1 MTERRGR
8 ALEREITIVAHADAV
23 WNALTDAEELTRW
36 FPQFA
41 QVQPGVGGRLW
52 RAWQSGEEIEERIER
67 WEPNVH
73 LRSVGLTGAWQ
84 GIVTDYHLAGQGGTT
99 VLRVVSSGF
108 GDDVDWDALYD
119 AFGGGWDFELRG
131 LRHYLEHHA
140 GIPRVVALAR
150 GPRSVSAAEGWSRI
164 AGPSGWLGLSELRAD
179 PEPDSRYEARLTTG
193 RRLSGVVLLWQP
205 RPVRRNGRS
214 AQQRISPNRYEVHR
228 RRRNTVDLA
237 LDVRPDAAS
246 RSRHRARVAGL
257 AQWRLLEPTRVT
269 TMHDILQDFPI
280 AADPARVYR
289 AVSEPAGLDEWWT
302 LRSTGKPSVG
312 APYELDFGPGY
323 K

>member
-8 ALEREITIVAHADAV
+8 ALEREITIVAHVDAV

-84 GIVTDYHLAGQGGTT
+84 GIVTDYHLTGQGGTT

-205 RPVRRNGRS
+205 PGQFV
-214 AQQRISPNRYEVHR
+214 A
-228 RRRNTVDLA
+228 TVDQLNNA
-237 LDVRPDAAS
+237 LLRIDTRCIGDVGTPLIWLS
-246 RSRHRARVAGL
+246 TYGL
-257 AQWRLLEPTRVT
+257 TPQAVR
-269 TMHDILQDFPI
+269 DIEHEWQ
-280 AADPARVYR
+280 
-289 AVSEPAGLDEWWT
+289 VSLN
-302 LRSTGKPSVG
+302 G
-312 APYELDFGPGY
+312 AFSNQPV
-323 K
+323 